1 MKSIDQVL
9 IELTPIFRDALD
21 DERLILKTNM
31 SARNVEGW
39 DSFTHMQLIAAI
51 ERHYG
56 INFRLKELLNFQD
69 VGDMCRAVLRL
80 TQ

>member
-9 IELTPIFRDALD
+9 LELTPIFREALD
-21 DERLILKTNM
+21 DERLVLTADM

-39 DSFTHMQLIAAI
+39 DSFTHTQLIAAI

-56 INFRLKELLNFQD
+56 IHFRLKELLNFQNA
-69 VGDMCRAVLRL
+69 GDMCRAVLRL

>member
-1 MKSIDQVL
+1 MKSIDQVMM
-9 IELTPIFRDALD
+9 ELTPIFRDALD
-21 DERLILKTNM
+21 DERLVLTSDM

-39 DSFTHMQLIAAI
+39 DSFTHTHLIAAI

-56 INFRLKELLNFQD
+56 IRFRLKELLNFQN
-69 VGDMCRAVLRL
+69 VGDMCGAVLRL

>member
-9 IELTPIFRDALD
+9 MELTPIFRDALD
-21 DERLILKTNM
+21 DERLVLTADM

-39 DSFTHMQLIAAI
+39 DSFTHTQLIAAI

-56 INFRLKELLNFQD
+56 IHFRLKELLNFQN
-69 VGDMCRAVLRL
+69 VGDMCSAVLRL

>member
-9 IELTPIFRDALD
+9 TELTPIFRDALD
-21 DERLILKTNM
+21 DERLVLTADM

-39 DSFTHMQLIAAI
+39 DSFTHTQLIVAI

-56 INFRLKELLNFQD
+56 IKFRLKEVLNFRN
-69 VGDMCRAVLRL
+69 VGDMCGAVLRL